1 MSKTKTQTTIKT
13 TKAKQARQALARV
26 PDQLAELETMSI
38 GQLRERYREL
48 FNEASTSRN
57 KAYLRKKLQARVQ
70 ELAEGGSSEAAKE
83 RVKELNKTTPVRRRF
98 GKSGPTSA
106 NAKGKGNSTAA
117 EDAAN
122 DDAANDD
129 MTADRDPRLPPPGT
143 VLRKVHNDVAHQVKV
158 LASGFEY
165 KGQHYKSLS
174 KVARLITGTIWNGYG
189 YFAAELRAAGGGEA

>member
-13 TKAKQARQALARV
+13 TKAKQARQTLARV
-26 PDQLAELETMSI
+26 PDQLAELETMSV
-38 GQLRERYREL
+38 GQLRDRYREV

-57 KAYLRKKLQARVQ
+57 KAYLRKKLQNRVQ
-70 ELAEGGSSEAAKE
+70 ELAEGGSSETAKE

-98 GKSGPTSA
+98 GKSGPTPA
-106 NAKGKGNSTAA
+106 NAKGKDKAGAA
-117 EDAAN
+117 TENAAI
-122 DDAANDD
+122 DEVP
-129 MTADRDPRLPPPGT
+129 ADRDPRLPPPGT

-174 KVARLITGTIWNGYG
+174 KVARLITGTIWNGFG
-189 YFAAELRAAGGGEA
+189 YVAAELRAAGGGEG